1 MTAPMEGYDEVDAIE
16 SFDDFESAGEA
27 TFPFRPGGRVFV
39 AGGLSTATLHTP
51 KGPAKLNL
59 PSPVPT
65 LTQFRTLEQALN
77 ANTQRV
83 NAVQTELGRV
93 RRELALR
100 RRDPQGQSTM
110 SLLFTLLGQRK
121 LRADLEGHTHKENNT
136 PPILP
141 AASGDKFSSI
151 LPLLLLQ
158 PGMFGQSGAGS
169 SSSSTQDAMSP
180 LLMMVLLDVL

>member
-1 MTAPMEGYDEVDAIE
+1 MEFYDEVDAIE

-27 TFPFRPGGRVFV
+27 TFPLRPGRKVFA

-51 KGPAKLNL
+51 KGPAKLTL
-59 PSPVPT
+59 PSSVPT
-65 LTQFRTLEQALN
+65 LAQFRTLEQALN

-83 NAVQTELGRV
+83 NALQTELARI

-110 SLLFTLLGQRK
+110 SLLFTLMGQRK
-121 LRADLEGHTHKENNT
+121 LREDLEGHTHVGDTAKAV
-136 PPILP
+136 LP
-141 AASGDKFSSI
+141 TASSSASSSL

-158 PGMFGQSGAGS
+158 PGIFGQSGAGGS
-169 SSSSTQDAMSP
+169 SSGAQQEAMSP
-180 LLMMVLLDVL
+180 IMMMVMMDLL

>member
-16 SFDDFESAGEA
+16 GFDDFESAGEA

-39 AGGLSTATLHTP
+39 PGGLSTATLHTP
-51 KGPAKLNL
+51 KGSAKLNL

-83 NAVQTELGRV
+83 NAIQTDLGRV

-110 SLLFTLLGQRK
+110 SLLFTLIGQKK
-121 LRADLEGHTHKENNT
+121 LREDIEGHTHVGNNAAAV
-136 PPILP
+136 LP
-141 AASGDKFSSI
+141 AGSGGGSSSI

-158 PGMFGQSGAGS
+158 PGMFGQSNAGS
-169 SSSSTQDAMSP
+169 PSSGTQDAMSP
-180 LLMMVLLDVL
+180 LLMMVMLDLF